1 MNAAAVERPAP
12 AVAPTWEIA
21 PQVNHQNTIPRNLA
35 HKRRL
40 ENVYVTSLSPA
51 GPSSEFIFGAFVPQ
65 SNAYINDMRVH
76 AGDVTLSIIEIG
88 RQIGIALSHE
98 YLGVAPQQTFVLDTM
113 VFEALPPLHTHDWLA
128 NDKLWGQA
136 LIDQQ
141 VHNAE
146 GELSSARANGQIWSG
161 TDCVCMQSSNW
172 SILPRDR
179 YQRLRELSRSRNVR
193 RMSEATET
201 TPLGPGFWVSLDAQL
216 RRGVL
221 APGLWVSSNASRFVA
236 TLHVDQRNLFFFD
249 HDNDHV
255 PGMLVLEGMRA
266 MALDIVGK
274 FSSRSTGPAALR
286 RIEVGFKNF
295 AELDAP
301 VQLVASLDPHRT
313 DGEPLTLHVEARQLG
328 RVFATGDFI
337 AA

>member
-1 MNAAAVERPAP
+1 MNAAAVERALPAGAP
-12 AVAPTWEIA
+12 AWDRAPR
-21 PQVNHQNTIPRNLA
+21 VDHQNTIPRKLA

-40 ENVYVTSLSPA
+40 ENVYVTSLCETDA
-51 GPSSEFIFGAFVPQ
+51 RNQFLFGAFVPQ
-65 SNAYINDMRVH
+65 SNAYINDMRLH
-76 AGDVTLSIIEIG
+76 AGDATLSIIEIG

-113 VFEALPPLHTHDWLA
+113 VFEALPALHTHDWLA

-141 VHNAE
+141 VHNPE
-146 GELSSARANGQIWSG
+146 GELSSARATGQIWAG
-161 TDCVCMQSSNW
+161 TECVCAQSSNW

-179 YQRLRELSRSRNVR
+179 YQRLREISRSRNVR
-193 RMSEATET
+193 RMSEATDT
-201 TPLGPGFWVSLDAQL
+201 APLGPGFWVSLDAQL
-216 RRGVL
+216 RSGVL
-221 APGLWVSSNASRFVA
+221 ESGLWVSSNASRFVA

-255 PGMLVLEGMRA
+255 PGMLVLEGMRS

-274 FSSRSTGPAALR
+274 FSPRSTGPAALR
-286 RIEVGFKNF
+286 SIEVAFKNF

-301 VQLVASLDPHRT
+301 VQLVATLDPHRSS
-313 DGEPLTLHVEARQLG
+313 DAPLALHVEACQLG
-328 RVFATGDFI
+328 RAFATGDFI

>member
-1 MNAAAVERPAP
+1 MNAEAVERPAP
-12 AVAPTWEIA
+12 AVVDAWEIA
-21 PQVNHQNTIPRNLA
+21 PQVNHQNTIPRKLA

-51 GPSSEFIFGAFVPQ
+51 GPDNEFIFGAFVPQ

-98 YLGVAPQQTFVLDTM
+98 YLGVAPQQTFVLDSM

-141 VHNAE
+141 VHNTD
-146 GELSSARANGQIWSG
+146 GELSSARADGRIWAG
-161 TDCVCMQSSNW
+161 NDCVCAQSSHW

-193 RMSEATET
+193 RMGDAADAV
-201 TPLGPGFWVSLDAQL
+201 PLGPGFWVSLDAPL
-216 RRGVL
+216 RRAVL
-221 APGLWVSSNASRFVA
+221 QPGLWVSSNASRFMA
-236 TLHVDQRNLFFFD
+236 TLQVDQRNLFFFD

-255 PGMLVLEGMRA
+255 PGMLVLEGMRS

-274 FSSRSTGPAALR
+274 FRSRSTGPAALR
-286 RIEVGFKNF
+286 RIEVAFKNF

-301 VQLVASLDPHRT
+301 VQLVAALDPHRR
-313 DGEPLTLHVEARQLG
+313 DGEPLSLQVEARQLG
-328 RVFATGDFI
+328 RVFATGEFI